1 MTNFSKD
8 HSSNEMIRKRLP
20 LAKQRLPLVL
30 NTNIAPSETMMW
42 DWQPEL
48 ERHIESK
55 VEQASNNFAL
65 IFVSIS
71 RRLICILRFLQFQW
85 NCSIVV
91 VITE

>member
-55 VEQASNNFAL
+55 VE
-65 IFVSIS
+65 
-71 RRLICILRFLQFQW
+71 
-85 NCSIVV
+85 
-91 VITE
+91 